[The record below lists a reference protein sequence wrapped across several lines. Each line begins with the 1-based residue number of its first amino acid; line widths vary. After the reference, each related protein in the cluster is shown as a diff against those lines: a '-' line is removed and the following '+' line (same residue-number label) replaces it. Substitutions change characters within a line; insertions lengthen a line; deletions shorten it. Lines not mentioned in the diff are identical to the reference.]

1 MQERS
6 KEGAILYPECEVS
19 YLGLK
24 WGILQLSEFPVPMR
38 AHNKLKPDP
47 EGHFGIS
54 GGRFVS
60 ETLMP
65 ALTELEEAYNRF
77 RKDVCFQSEL
87 RKMLEVYAGRP
98 TPLYEA
104 RNLSKWLGGIRVF
117 LKREDLLHTGAHKL
131 NNTLA
136 QAILAKRIGK
146 KLVIAETGAGQHGVG
161 TATACALVG
170 LDCCVYMG
178 TEDIERQKLNVY
190 RMQLMGTEVSPVDS
204 GTGTLKDATSEC
216 LRDWTASVRDTHYIL
231 GSVVGPHPFPTM
243 IRDFQ
248 SVIGREAR
256 AQIFSATGRVP
267 DVLVACVGGGSN
279 AIGLFH
285 PFYEDKSV
293 RMVGVE
299 AGGLGLMSGKHG
311 APLNVGKPGV
321 LHGSKSYLL
330 YDADGQIVPAHSIS
344 AGLDYPGV
352 GPEHSFY
359 RDSGRAEYVSVTDQ
373 EALEGFELL
382 ARTEGIIPAL
392 ETAHAVAYLPK
403 LAESL
408 PAGAAVVL
416 GLSGRGDKDMDH
428 VMRLNS
434 RADKEMESH

>member
-1 MQERS
+1 
-6 KEGAILYPECEVS
+6 
-19 YLGLK
+19 
-24 WGILQLSEFPVPMR
+24 
-38 AHNKLKPDP
+38 
-47 EGHFGIS
+47 
-54 GGRFVS
+54 
-60 ETLMP
+60 
-65 ALTELEEAYNRF
+65 
-77 RKDVCFQSEL
+77 
-87 RKMLEVYAGRP
+87 
-98 TPLYEA
+98 
-104 RNLSKWLGGIRVF
+104 
-117 LKREDLLHTGAHKL
+117 
-131 NNTLA
+131 
-136 QAILAKRIGK
+136 
-146 KLVIAETGAGQHGVG
+146 
-161 TATACALVG
+161 
-170 LDCCVYMG
+170 
-178 TEDIERQKLNVY
+178 
-190 RMQLMGTEVSPVDS
+190 MGTEVSPVDS

>member
-1 MQERS
+1 MN
-6 KEGAILYPECEVS
+6 PEAAPA
-19 YLGLK
+19 LTNADAL
-24 WGILQLSEFPVPMR
+24 
-38 AHNKLKPDP
+38 PDAQ
-47 EGHFGIS
+47 GRFGVF
-54 GGRFVS
+54 GGRFVP

-65 ALTELEEAYNRF
+65 ALEELEAAYGRL
-77 RKDVCFQSEL
+77 RGDGAFQNEL
-87 RKMLEVYAGRP
+87 SALLDKFAGRP

-104 RNLSKWLGGIRVF
+104 KGLSAHLGGEGGGRLF

-136 QAILAKRIGK
+136 QALLARRLGK
-146 KLVIAETGAGQHGVG
+146 KRVIAETGAGQHGVAA
-161 TATACALVG
+161 ATAAALLG
-170 LDCCVYMG
+170 LACRVYMG

-190 RMQLMGTEVSPVDS
+190 RMELMGTEVHPVDS

-216 LRDWTASVRDTHYIL
+216 LRDWTGSVRDTHYLL
-231 GSVVGPHPFPTM
+231 GSVVGPHPFPMM

-256 AQIFSATGRVP
+256 AQCLAATGRLP
-267 DVLVACVGGGSN
+267 DVLIACVGGGSN

-285 PFYEDKSV
+285 PFYGERGV

-299 AGGLGLMSGKHG
+299 AGGLGLATGRHG
-311 APLNVGKPGV
+311 APLGGGAPGV

-330 YDADGQIVPAHSIS
+330 YDEDGQIIPAHSIS

-359 RDSGRAEYVSVTDQ
+359 RDSERAEYVAVTDE
-373 EALEGFELL
+373 EALEGFGLL

-392 ETAHAVAYLPK
+392 ETAHAVAHLPRLVK
-403 LAESL
+403 TLV
-408 PAGAAVVL
+408 PGTVVVL
-416 GLSGRGDKDMDH
+416 CLSGRGDKDMDH
-428 VMRLNS
+428 VMRLREEGKKASPHGGAGPDRS
-434 RADKEMESH
+434 RD